1 MPEDGAMFRVS
12 RTPFDRQGVRRHGLF
27 FADLSRLP
35 LLDASRILLAKGVSP
50 ETPIATRHAG
60 ADFDDRRGAE

>member
-1 MPEDGAMFRVS
+1 MVCIFI
-12 RTPFDRQGVRRHGLF
+12 TPFDRQGVRRHGLF

-50 ETPIATRHAG
+50 IATRHAG

>member
-1 MPEDGAMFRVS
+1 MVCIFI
-12 RTPFDRQGVRRHGLF
+12 TPFDRQGVRRHGLF
-27 FADLSRLP
+27 FADLCRLP

>member
-1 MPEDGAMFRVS
+1 MFCVS

-35 LLDASRILLAKGVSP
+35 LLDASRILLAKGVVARDP
-50 ETPIATRHAG
+50 NRHPAC
-60 ADFDDRRGAE
+60 RR